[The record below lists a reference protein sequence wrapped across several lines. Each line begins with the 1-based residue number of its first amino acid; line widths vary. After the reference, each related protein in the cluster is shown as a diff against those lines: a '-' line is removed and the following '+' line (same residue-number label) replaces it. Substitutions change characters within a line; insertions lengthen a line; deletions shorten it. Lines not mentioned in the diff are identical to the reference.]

1 MIGAKAP
8 AKINLFFEVGPK
20 RQDGYHDVVSVYQ
33 SLDLFEEVYVEP
45 ASDWK
50 ITVQGEISEEQ
61 RLLVP
66 LDETN
71 LVIKA
76 ARALASFVSIENPQ
90 PMHFTIVKRV
100 PSAGG
105 VAGGSAD
112 AAASLVALNEAWCLG
127 LSSQELATV
136 AAGLGADV
144 PFALL
149 GGTALGVDSGV
160 ALTQL
165 PATEDSFVLLVFS
178 YPGLSTGR
186 VFEIFD
192 RLFPS
197 GDLRVTPESFVNGFE
212 ISKAGRNSLLAP
224 ALQLRPDLA
233 ELMATAPEGA
243 KLSGSGPTLYLLH
256 SSRDVILEW
265 QERYKAKGL
274 ETLVTRFGRQ
284 GAGLI

>member
-20 RQDGYHDVVSVYQ
+20 RQDGYHDVVSIYQ
-33 SLDLFEEVYVEP
+33 SLDLFEEVFVEP
-45 ASDWK
+45 ATDWK

-76 ARALASFVSIENPQ
+76 ARALAKQVGIDNPQ
-90 PMHFTIVKRV
+90 PMHFTIHKKV

-112 AAASLVALNEAWCLG
+112 AAAALVALNEAWCLG
-127 LSSQELATV
+127 LESQQLATV
-136 AAGLGADV
+136 AAQLGADV

-160 ALTQL
+160 ELSKL
-165 PATEDSFVLLVFS
+165 SDLDNRFVLLVFS
-178 YPGLSTGR
+178 YPGLPTGK
-186 VFEIFD
+186 VFEVFD
-192 RLFPS
+192 RLFPK
-197 GDLRVTPESFVNGFE
+197 GDLRASANDLQSGFD
-212 ISKAGRNSLLAP
+212 ISLAGRNSLLAP

-233 ELMATAPEGA
+233 ELMATVPEGA
-243 KLSGSGPTLYLLH
+243 KLSGSGPTLYLLN
-256 SSRDVILEW
+256 SSLDVISDW
-265 QERYKAKGL
+265 QRRYQGLGL
-274 ETLVTRFGRQ
+274 ETLVTRFGTQ